1 MMVPTRPVLRPPVTM
16 QRFPESNLI
25 TSWIL
30 PEAMSSWME
39 SCTLMTGSGY
49 LMVRPSLVYRNGTP
63 LGPVLT
69 LKKFNFSKFI
79 GLIQL
84 SSVQVNLCLSF
95 ISVPGFSTMQ
105 DINHKTTTP
114 PPPHNLNII

>member
-84 SSVQVNLCLSF
+84 SSVQVNLCFSF
-95 ISVPGFSTMQ
+95 MSVRIFDNAGHKSQ
-105 DINHKTTTP
+105 NNHSP
-114 PPPHNLNII
+114 PLII